1 MKIEIRLKKYSGEFY
16 EVQITYKEQ
25 NYGCN
30 YIGKC
35 FAI

>member
-16 EVQITYKEQ
+16 EVQIIDKERS
-25 NYGCN
+25 YGCK